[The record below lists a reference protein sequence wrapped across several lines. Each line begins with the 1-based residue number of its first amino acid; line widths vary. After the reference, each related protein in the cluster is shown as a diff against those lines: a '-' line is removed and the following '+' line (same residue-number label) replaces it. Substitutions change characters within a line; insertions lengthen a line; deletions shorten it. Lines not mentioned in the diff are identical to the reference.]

1 MTQRPRLEQRQK
13 SSRLSHRVRASGLQ
27 LNKST
32 IKPDSLASWPAGWLA
47 GWLRFDLRRE
57 CKALKDVEPWVIF
70 SPRSPAR
77 IRKRTDNITSVP
89 ERGRW
94 IWKYVGVG
102 GGGGMEGGMT
112 YASWYKLVENTTTSP
127 CHITPHHVAM
137 SAPEERE
144 MVLRRGKW
152 FCSSVSTHND

>member
-1 MTQRPRLEQRQK
+1 MTQRLRLEQRQK

-32 IKPDSLASWPAGWLA
+32 NKPDSLASWPAGWLA

-77 IRKRTDNITSVP
+77 IRKYDNITNVP

-102 GGGGMEGGMT
+102 VGVGVGGWMEGGMT

-137 SAPEERE
+137 SAPDEKE
-144 MVLRRGKW
+144 MVLLQR
-152 FCSSVSTHND
+152 FYP